1 MTFYIRLYAY
11 AMAATFA
18 RSLRPNF
25 DIKSIKV
32 ISFDITGTLLIH
44 KQPIM
49 KTYAEAA
56 VWAKLPNPPSED
68 ELKPAFKSAYYQ
80 GLNEHPSFGYHSK
93 LSAREWWI
101 ITVKKALENC
111 GRTYTET
118 EFNRYFRRIYQH
130 YGSTDGYETLPDA
143 VDFLK
148 WTKEKNL
155 FKESLG
161 ICTNT
166 PHRSVE
172 TVLPMVGLHEYF
184 NWFVCCHDCGAEK
197 PDKKIFEA
205 FHQAALFWQPNL
217 KKEEIL
223 HIGDNFSTD
232 YCGARAAGFHALHLD
247 RSKNPRVTNYQ
258 DWVKAPD
265 YPGKSTEDIERNT
278 IQDFSQLKQLISSS
292 L

>member
-111 GRTYTET
+111 GRSY
-118 EFNRYFRRIYQH
+118 
-130 YGSTDGYETLPDA
+130 
-143 VDFLK
+143 
-148 WTKEKNL
+148 KEKKYNRNL
-155 FKESLG
+155 RRK
-161 ICTNT
+161 
-166 PHRSVE
+166 
-172 TVLPMVGLHEYF
+172 
-184 NWFVCCHDCGAEK
+184 
-197 PDKKIFEA
+197 
-205 FHQAALFWQPNL
+205 
-217 KKEEIL
+217 
-223 HIGDNFSTD
+223 
-232 YCGARAAGFHALHLD
+232 
-247 RSKNPRVTNYQ
+247 
-258 DWVKAPD
+258 
-265 YPGKSTEDIERNT
+265 
-278 IQDFSQLKQLISSS
+278 
-292 L
+292 